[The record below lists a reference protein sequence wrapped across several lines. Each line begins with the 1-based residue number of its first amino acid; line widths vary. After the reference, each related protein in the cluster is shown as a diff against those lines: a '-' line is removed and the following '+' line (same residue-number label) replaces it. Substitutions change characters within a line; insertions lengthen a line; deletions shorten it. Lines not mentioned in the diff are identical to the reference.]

1 MTNSA
6 PAPTVTLA
14 NGTAMPALGLGTW
27 PMDDDEAARA
37 VAGAIDGGYRLV
49 DTAEN
54 YGNERGVGRGLR
66 DASVDRSELFVTTKF
81 NKRWHSVDGARQACE
96 ASLDR
101 LRLDYLDLLLIHWPN
116 PGQDR
121 YVEAWQGLL
130 ALRDEGLIRAAGTS
144 NFKPHHLRR
153 LVEETGVAPEVNQ
166 INLNPWAART
176 DTVAFHAEHAIVT
189 EAWSPIKPHELLDDP
204 VITEIARR
212 HDRSP
217 AQVVLRWITQQGYVT
232 CPKSASPERQRENL
246 DVFGLELDQDELA
259 AISGLD
265 RGEGQVTDSDEF
277 GH

>member
-1 MTNSA
+1 MTH

-27 PMDDDEAARA
+27 PMDDDEAATA
-37 VAGAIDGGYRLV
+37 VTAAIESGYRLI

-54 YGNERGVGRGLR
+54 YRNERGVGRGLR
-66 DASVDRSELFVTTKF
+66 DAAVPRPDLFVTTKF
-81 NKRWHSVDGARQACE
+81 NERWHSVDGARRACE
-96 ASLDR
+96 GSLER
-101 LRLDYLDLLLIHWPN
+101 LGLDYLDLLLIHWPN

-121 YVEAWQGLL
+121 YVDAWRGLL
-130 ALRDEGLIRAAGTS
+130 ALRDEGLVRAAGTS

-153 LVEETGVAPEVNQ
+153 LVDETGVAPEVNQ
-166 INLNPWAART
+166 INLNPYAARA

-189 EAWSPIKPHELLDDP
+189 EAWSPIKPREMLDDP
-204 VITEIARR
+204 AITTIAER
-212 HDRSP
+212 HGRSP

-246 DVFGLELDQDELA
+246 DVFGFELDPDETA
-259 AISGLD
+259 AISALD
-265 RGEGQVTDSDEF
+265 RGEGQVTDSDSF

>member
-1 MTNSA
+1 MTH

-27 PMDDDEAARA
+27 PMDDDEAATA
-37 VAGAIDGGYRLV
+37 VTAAIESGYRLI

-54 YGNERGVGRGLR
+54 YRNERGVGRGLR
-66 DASVDRSELFVTTKF
+66 DAAVPRADLFVTTKF
-81 NKRWHSVDGARQACE
+81 NKRWHSVDGARRACE
-96 ASLDR
+96 GALEP
-101 LRLDYLDLLLIHWPN
+101 LGLDYLDLLLIHWPN

-121 YVEAWQGLL
+121 YVDAWRGLL
-130 ALRDEGLIRAAGTS
+130 ALRDEGLVRAAGTS

-153 LVEETGVAPEVNQ
+153 LVDETGVAPEVNQ
-166 INLNPWAART
+166 INLNPYAARA

-189 EAWSPIKPHELLDDP
+189 EAWSPIKPREMLDDP
-204 VITEIARR
+204 AITTIAER
-212 HDRSP
+212 HGRSP

-246 DVFGLELDQDELA
+246 DVFGFELDPDETA
-259 AISGLD
+259 AISALD
-265 RGEGQVTDSDEF
+265 RGEGQVTDSDSF

>member
-1 MTNSA
+1 MTTSA

-37 VAGAIDGGYRLV
+37 VATAIDGGYRLV

-81 NKRWHSVDGARQACE
+81 NRRWHGVDGARQACE

-101 LRLDYLDLLLIHWPN
+101 LGLDYLDLLLIHWPN
-116 PGQDR
+116 PDQDR

-153 LVEETGVAPEVNQ
+153 LVDETGVAPEVNQ
-166 INLNPWAART
+166 INLNPYAARA

-189 EAWSPIKPHELLDDP
+189 EAWSPIKPRELLDDP

-246 DVFGLELDQDELA
+246 DVFDLELDPQELA
-259 AISGLD
+259 AVSGLD
-265 RGEGQVTDSDEF
+265 RGESQVTDSDEF